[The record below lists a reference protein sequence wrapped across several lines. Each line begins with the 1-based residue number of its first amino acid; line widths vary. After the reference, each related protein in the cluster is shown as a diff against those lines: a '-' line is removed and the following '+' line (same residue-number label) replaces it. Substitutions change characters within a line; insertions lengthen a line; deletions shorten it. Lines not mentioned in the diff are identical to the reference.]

1 MGWSYGLISVPEI
14 TCVACIETIESLF
27 EKDSSVRIKVVL
39 VPEKEATIYYQDDV
53 IDLDK
58 IRERIDDAGFD
69 SKVIEEKKDVENPV
83 LEKRNEFIVEGMVCN
98 SCTSK
103 LHTLKTLFGRDLI
116 IY

>member
-58 IRERIDDAGFD
+58 IRERIDDSGFG

-98 SCTSK
+98 SCT
-103 LHTLKTLFGRDLI
+103 GRWSIFEVFVDILWCF
-116 IY
+116 